1 MSRYVKRCE
10 RVLGMPRTYIKYPIS
25 GYGLL
30 DANVISIPN
39 ALIDQRNEYIRILFR
54 DRVFQ

>member
-1 MSRYVKRCE
+1 MGE
-10 RVLGMPRTYIKYPIS
+10 PILGMPRTYIKYPIN

-39 ALIDQRNEYIRILFR
+39 ALIDQRNEYIRILFS